1 LHLVFVEEEEE
12 GEEEVEAAGVGE
24 GDEEGGRKENKKEEK
39 DEEEEEEENKKG
51 DLNPWRWCCGECEI
65 FVFFLVWLLKY
76 GRGISGE
83 EASGSKTSIRE
94 GDL

>member
-1 LHLVFVEEEEE
+1 VEEEEE
-12 GEEEVEAAGVGE
+12 VVVEEAAGVGE
-24 GDEEGGRKENKKEEK
+24 GEEDGGGRKKNKK
-39 DEEEEEEENKKG
+39 EENKKG
-51 DLNPWRWCCGECEI
+51 DLNPWRWCGGECDI
-65 FVFFLVWLLKY
+65 FVFFFFFLVWLLKY